1 MELWLQDDG
10 KAHPDSHEG
19 VDRFWR
25 NNAQQECEI
34 YVKDGKLYDANG
46 LIGAH
51 INIRDGDSQHEG
63 VQYIGTADWLLIECE
78 TWSMIPLENLIAAR
92 EGSHTKIAAVITSPI
107 QAQGAGFALQQGV
120 DALVVTNQ
128 KQLIE
133 AALSVKS
140 QRLETSPALP
150 RTEVHATDESL
161 SHLEV
166 ARVEDAGLGDRYCLD
181 FLSLLNQHEGVL
193 VGSSSEIL
201 VLVHSETVPST
212 FVPTRPFRVN
222 AGSPHAY
229 ILMAD
234 KSTKYLSELMAG
246 DLVQAVNVDGST
258 REIVL
263 GRIKIEQ
270 RPMLK
275 ISLNSVNI
283 ESRKNKEV
291 HVFLQQAETV
301 RLIDSDGAVK
311 SVTELS
317 AGELVMGWHGTEAR
331 HLGLAIS
338 SAVEER

>member
-1 MELWLQDDG
+1 MELWLRDDG
-10 KAHPDSHEG
+10 TADHDSTEG
-19 VDRFWR
+19 IDRYWR
-25 NNAQQECEI
+25 KNLEKEQDLC
-34 YVKDGKLYDANG
+34 VKDGQLYDING
-46 LIGAH
+46 MIGAH
-51 INIRDGDSQHEG
+51 IIIRDGQTQSDG
-63 VQYIGTADWLLIECE
+63 IQYIGTADWLLIECE

-120 DALVVTNQ
+120 DALVMSGQ
-128 KQLIE
+128 HELIE

-140 QRLETSPALP
+140 QRYETPPTSVLA
-150 RTEVHATDESL
+150 TEGSGHETL

-166 ARVEDAGLGDRYCLD
+166 VRVENAGLGDRFCLD
-181 FLSLLNQHEGVL
+181 FLSLLHQNEGVL
-193 VGSSSEIL
+193 VGSSSDTL

-234 KSTKYLSELMAG
+234 RTTRYLSELVAG
-246 DLVQAVNVDGST
+246 DVVQAVNVKGET
-258 REIVL
+258 RDIIL

-275 ISLNSVNI
+275 ISCIAINI
-283 ESRKNKEV
+283 DSRKNKKV

-301 RLIDSDGAVK
+301 RLIDSEGAVK
-311 SVTELS
+311 SVTELN
-317 AGELVMGWHGTEAR
+317 AGDVVMGRHGSEAR
-331 HLGLAIS
+331 HLGVAIS

>member
-1 MELWLQDDG
+1 MELWLRDDG
-10 KAHPDSHEG
+10 ITNHDLSRG
-19 VDRFWR
+19 IDRYWR
-25 NNAQQECEI
+25 NSVQNEQDICL
-34 YVKDGKLYDANG
+34 KDGKLYDVNG
-46 LIGAH
+46 LIGAR
-51 INIRDGDSQHEG
+51 IVIRDGQSQNEG
-63 VQYIGTADWLLIECE
+63 IQYIGTADWLLVECE

-120 DALVVTNQ
+120 DALVVNNDHE
-128 KQLIE
+128 LIE

-140 QRLETSPALP
+140 QRLET
-150 RTEVHATDESL
+150 L
-161 SHLEV
+161 STSTLVVEDIGSETLAHLEV
-166 ARVEDAGLGDRYCLD
+166 LRVEDAGLGDRYCLD
-181 FLSLLNQHEGVL
+181 FLSLLHQNEGVL
-193 VGSSSEIL
+193 VGSSSETL

-234 KSTKYLSELMAG
+234 RTTKYLSELVAG
-246 DLVQAVNVDGST
+246 DVVRAVNIEGQA

-275 ISLNSVNI
+275 ISCMATNNDN
-283 ESRKNKEV
+283 RKNKEV

-301 RLIDSDGAVK
+301 RLIDSKGAVK
-311 SVTELS
+311 SVTELH
-317 AGELVMGWHGTEAR
+317 AGDVVVGRHGLEAR
-331 HLGLAIS
+331 HLGVAIS

>member
-1 MELWLQDDG
+1 MELWLRDDG
-10 KAHPDSHEG
+10 ITDHDSSRG
-19 VDRFWR
+19 IDRYWR
-25 NNAQQECEI
+25 NSAQNEQDIC
-34 YVKDGKLYDANG
+34 VKGGKLYDVNG
-46 LIGAH
+46 LIGAQ
-51 INIRDGDSQHEG
+51 IIIRDGESQNEG
-63 VQYIGTADWLLIECE
+63 IQYIGTADWLLVACE

-120 DALVVTNQ
+120 DALVVDNQ
-128 KQLIE
+128 HELIE

-140 QRLETSPALP
+140 QRFETHSTSVLTIENSGSETLA
-150 RTEVHATDESL
+150 
-161 SHLEV
+161 HLEV
-166 ARVEDAGLGDRYCLD
+166 LRVEDAGLGDRYCLD
-181 FLSLLNQHEGVL
+181 FLSLLHQNEGVL
-193 VGSSSEIL
+193 VGSSSETL

-234 KSTKYLSELMAG
+234 RTTKYLSELVAG
-246 DLVQAVNVDGST
+246 DVVRAVNIEGQT

-275 ISLNSVNI
+275 ISCMATNSD
-283 ESRKNKEV
+283 SRKNKEV

-301 RLIDSDGAVK
+301 RLIDFEGAVK
-311 SVTELS
+311 SVTELH
-317 AGELVMGWHGTEAR
+317 AGEMVLGRHGLEGR
-331 HLGLAIS
+331 HLGVAIS

>member
-1 MELWLQDDG
+1 MELWLRDDG
-10 KAHPDSHEG
+10 KANHDTHG
-19 VDRFWR
+19 IDRFWR
-25 NNAQQECEI
+25 SAVQHEQDICVN
-34 YVKDGKLYDANG
+34 DGKLYAVNG

-51 INIRDGDSQHEG
+51 IIIRDGQSQNEG
-63 VQYIGTADWLLIECE
+63 IQFIGTADWLLVECE

-120 DALVVTNQ
+120 DALVVENQ
-128 KQLIE
+128 SGLIE

-140 QRLETSPALP
+140 QRLELLTTSVHTNKNNG
-150 RTEVHATDESL
+150 TETL

-166 ARVEDAGLGDRYCLD
+166 VRVEDAGLGDRFCLD
-181 FLSLLNQHEGVL
+181 FLSLLHQNEGVL
-193 VGSSSEIL
+193 VGSSSETL

-234 KSTKYLSELMAG
+234 HTTKYLSELVAG
-246 DLVQAVNVDGST
+246 DVVQAVNLKGGA

-275 ISLNSVNI
+275 ISFLAIDSD
-283 ESRKNKEV
+283 SRKNKEA

-311 SVTELS
+311 SVTELN
-317 AGELVMGWHGTEAR
+317 AGDVVVGRHGTEAR
-331 HLGLAIS
+331 HLGIAIS